1 MPGEGGFRYDVSQP
15 SKPDLLR
22 ESILSRVQFYAHR
35 LSDIENKLVKAE
47 RVYEALRQQSL
58 QDEFGDGVF
67 DQELVI
73 ALKNLQGLEKEYDAC
88 AERLALVKESLRQHD
103 MEVVANV
110 REVPRISVESQ
121 REHRIMFLKKAIQS
135 VEKRLNDA
143 REVIEWIQLGRGPNA
158 QEVIANLKDH
168 VEDLEHRIDGA
179 KDRKAAILD
188 ADASELCSQ
197 GLIQWMLMH
206 AKRSDTEGIET
217 VSRESGIISRV
228 SLGSIYRASVV
239 EVFGDAFAIMSE
251 RLKVTKSADERASI
265 ERDME
270 KIPALKDE
278 FEEVMRRIDAMLRG
292 IHADIRRFTTQLHYA
307 QVELE
312 KVEDGADAEYSTAQ
326 LDAHYASVNTLSKT
340 LQRYKA
346 ELKQLQSK
354 AEPMPSSV
362 RQNASLA

>member
-35 LSDIENKLVKAE
+35 LSGIKNELEDAE
-47 RVYEALRQQSL
+47 RGYEALRQKSL
-58 QDEFGDGVF
+58 QDELGDGVF

-88 AERLALVKESLRQHD
+88 AERLSLVKESLRQHD

-110 REVPRISVESQ
+110 REVSRVSVESQ

-135 VEKRLNDA
+135 VEQRLNDA

-158 QEVIANLKDH
+158 QEVIAELKQYVEYLESHIENLKS
-168 VEDLEHRIDGA
+168 RRAG
-179 KDRKAAILD
+179 ILD

-197 GLIQWMLMH
+197 ELVQWMLMH
-206 AKRSDTEGIET
+206 AKRSDAEGIENA
-217 VSRESGIISRV
+217 SYESGIISRV
-228 SLGSIYRASVV
+228 SLGSIYRASVI
-239 EVFGDAFAIMSE
+239 EVFGDAFAVMSE
-251 RLKVTKSADERASI
+251 RLKVTTSADERASI

-292 IHADIRRFTTQLHYA
+292 IHADIRRFTTQLHFA
-307 QVELE
+307 QVKLE
-312 KVEDGADAEYSTAQ
+312 KVEDGADAEYSAAQ
-326 LDAHYASVNTLSKT
+326 LDAHYASANNLAKT